1 MKLQT
6 PLARVLGLGS
16 AREGVEHWW
25 WQRVTAIALVPL
37 SIWFVYSL
45 LHLLG
50 QEQAVA
56 RSWLASPINSSLALL
71 FVLALFHH
79 AQLGVQVVIE
89 DYVSNEGR
97 RMLLVILVKFV
108 VAFMLL
114 LTILSILKVS
124 FS

>member
-37 SIWFVYSL
+37 SIWFIYSL

-50 QEQAVA
+50 QEQTAA

-71 FVLALFHH
+71 FVLAVFHH
-79 AQLGVQVVIE
+79 AQLGIQVVIE
-89 DYVSNEGR
+89 DYVANEGR
-97 RMLLVILVKFV
+97 RMLLVIVIKFV
-108 VAFMLL
+108 AAFMLL